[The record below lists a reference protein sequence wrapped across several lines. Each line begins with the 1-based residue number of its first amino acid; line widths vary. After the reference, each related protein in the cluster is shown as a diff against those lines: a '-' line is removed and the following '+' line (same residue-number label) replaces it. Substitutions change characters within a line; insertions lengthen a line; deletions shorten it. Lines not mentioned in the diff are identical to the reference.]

1 MNLSDVTIGI
11 TAFLR
16 PGYLRNAIETVGV
29 SFPECEL
36 AIADDSGYPY
46 AGHPGNWKTSI
57 VLPFDSGL
65 CKKRNAL
72 VAATDTKYL
81 LLGSDDFVFDK
92 EARKGVEAM
101 LLVLK
106 TDPTID
112 VACGRVNN
120 KPYEGFLE
128 YVPGSHIRETRFE
141 LETKFGLTNDSRVWY
156 DVDITANYFLA
167 RTETIVPWQDELKI
181 GGEHAL
187 WFLRMGQAGRR
198 FVWVP
203 GVNINTATGLEQD
216 SRYIGFR
223 RRAFDGHNRMKQILD
238 IKDYIDF
245 NGHKS

>member
-11 TAFLR
+11 TSFLR
-16 PGYLRNAIETVGV
+16 PKHLEHAINTAQHN
-29 SFPECEL
+29 FPDAHL
-36 AIADDSGYPY
+36 IVADDSDVGTPV
-46 AGHPGNWKTSI
+46 WLTDEWI
-57 VLPFDSGL
+57 LLPFDSGL

-141 LETKFGLTNDSRVWY
+141 LETRFGLTNDSRVWY